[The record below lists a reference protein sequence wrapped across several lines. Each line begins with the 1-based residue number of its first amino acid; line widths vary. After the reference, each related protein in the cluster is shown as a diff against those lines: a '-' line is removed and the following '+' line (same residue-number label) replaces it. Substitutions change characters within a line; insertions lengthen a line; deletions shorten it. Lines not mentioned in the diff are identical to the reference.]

1 MERFIKLTA
10 VLFVLLLSSCA
21 SLPSP
26 EEMKKATEN
35 YSLPKS
41 ANNEKAL
48 IYIVRPSGLGAL
60 VRFNVYLD
68 DKEAAS
74 EMGYN
79 RGGQYI
85 HFYTTPGPHKILSLA
100 ENWAEVNINPKAGE
114 ILFIKQNPEMGIIM
128 ARNNIQSIEELE
140 GKYHVKSL
148 TLGTVIK
155 EEKKVVEKLS
165 KN

>member
-1 MERFIKLTA
+1 MIKLA
-10 VLFVLLLSSCA
+10 GLLFALILSSCA
-21 SLPSP
+21 SLPTP

-35 YSLPKS
+35 YSLPKT
-41 ANNEKAL
+41 AHNEKAL
-48 IYIVRPSGLGAL
+48 IYVVRPSGLGTL

-68 DKEAAS
+68 DKEDSS

-114 ILFIKQNPEMGIIM
+114 ILFIKQNPELGIIM
-128 ARNNIQSIEELE
+128 SRNNIHAIEELE

-148 TLGTVIK
+148 TIGTVK
-155 EEKKVVEKLS
+155 QEDKKIVENLS
-165 KN
+165 RN